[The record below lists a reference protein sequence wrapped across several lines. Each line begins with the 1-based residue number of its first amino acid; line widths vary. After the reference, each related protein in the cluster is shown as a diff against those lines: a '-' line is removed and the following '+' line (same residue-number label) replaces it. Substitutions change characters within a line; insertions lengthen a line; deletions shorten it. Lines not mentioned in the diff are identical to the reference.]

1 MNTVNRWNVP
11 NMPERRRVTL
21 HDVAEHVGVSK
32 STVSLVLQ
40 NSDSVSASTREKV
53 LRGIDETGYVY
64 NRKAAALRQTVAS
77 DLIGVM
83 VNGLNTPYSGEILNH
98 CEKVALQRGVV
109 PMFSSN
115 AEQFAQQEK
124 LVQIYMEY
132 KVGGIILCPAPQTT
146 ASWLDKI
153 WRSGFP
159 LVQIMREVPFCQF
172 PAVVA
177 DNRNGIYTATQHLI
191 QLGHQKIAFLGGRE
205 DISDYHDRLTG
216 YMDAMNEAGLRVPSG
231 YIYPIVN
238 SRQAGRQ
245 ALKTVLNYDNSISAV
260 VCFSDEMA
268 YGVLS
273 VSRELGIKVGSDL
286 AVVGFDDL
294 TDSSITHPALTTI
307 RVEASQFAHQAMDLL
322 QVYMNKPQA
331 KPERLIVPARLMV
344 RESCGTPKHSTVS
357 YI

>member
-1 MNTVNRWNVP
+1 MIEP
-11 NMPERRRVTL
+11 KRVTL
-21 HDVAEHVGVSK
+21 HDVAKHVGVSK

-40 NSDSVSASTREKV
+40 NSSSVSDTTRERV

-64 NRKAAALRQTVAS
+64 NRKAAALRQTTS
-77 DLIGVM
+77 NDLIGVM

-98 CEKVALQRGVV
+98 CEKVALQRGIV

-115 AEQFAQQEK
+115 ADQFAQQEN

-132 KVGGIILCPAPQTT
+132 KVGGIILCPAPQTS

-159 LVQIMREVPFCQF
+159 LVQIMREVPFSQF
-172 PAVVA
+172 PAIVA
-177 DNRNGIYTATQHLI
+177 DNRAGTYAATLHLI

-205 DISDYHDRLTG
+205 DISDYHERLAG
-216 YMDAMNEAGLRVPSG
+216 FMDAMNEAGLRVPTP
-231 YIYPIVN
+231 YIQPIAQ

-245 ALKTVLNYDNSISAV
+245 ALKAVLDYDSGISAV
-260 VCFSDEMA
+260 VCFSDVMA

-273 VSRELGIKVGSDL
+273 ESRELGIKVGSDL

-294 TDSSITHPALTTI
+294 ADSRLTYPALTTVQ
-307 RVEASQFAHQAMDLL
+307 VEASAFASQAIDLL
-322 QVYMNKPQA
+322 QFYMKNPQA
-331 KPERLIVPARLMV
+331 KPERLIVPVSLMV
-344 RESCGTPKHSTVS
+344 RESCGAPKTL
-357 YI
+357 

>member
-1 MNTVNRWNVP
+1 MSSINAWNVP
-11 NMPERRRVTL
+11 NMIEPKRVTL
-21 HDVAEHVGVSK
+21 HDVAKHVGVSK

-40 NSDSVSASTREKV
+40 NSSSVSDTTRERV

-64 NRKAAALRQTVAS
+64 NRKAAALRQTTS
-77 DLIGVM
+77 NDLIGVM

-98 CEKVALQRGVV
+98 CEKVALQRGIV

-115 AEQFAQQEK
+115 ADQFAQQEN

-132 KVGGIILCPAPQTT
+132 KVGGIILCPAPQTS

-159 LVQIMREVPFCQF
+159 LVQIMREVPFSQF
-172 PAVVA
+172 PAIVA
-177 DNRNGIYTATQHLI
+177 DNRAGTYAATLHLI

-205 DISDYHDRLTG
+205 DISDYHERLAG
-216 YMDAMNEAGLRVPSG
+216 FMDAMNEAGLRVPTP
-231 YIYPIVN
+231 YIQPIAQ

-245 ALKTVLNYDNSISAV
+245 ALKAVLDYDSGISAV
-260 VCFSDEMA
+260 VCFSDVMA

-273 VSRELGIKVGSDL
+273 ESRELGIKVGSDL

-294 TDSSITHPALTTI
+294 ADSRLTYPALTTVQ
-307 RVEASQFAHQAMDLL
+307 VEASAFASQAIDLL
-322 QVYMNKPQA
+322 QFYMKNPQA
-331 KPERLIVPARLMV
+331 KPERLIVPVSLMV
-344 RESCGTPKHSTVS
+344 RESCGAPKTL
-357 YI
+357 

>member
-1 MNTVNRWNVP
+1 MVSTTKWNVP
-11 NMPERRRVTL
+11 TISERKRVTL

-40 NSDSVSASTREKV
+40 NSDSVSAATREKV

-64 NRKAAALRQTVAS
+64 NRKAAALRQTMPS
-77 DLIGVM
+77 DLIGIM
-83 VNGLNTPYSGEILNH
+83 VNGLNTPYSSEILNY
-98 CEKVALQRGVV
+98 CEKEALQRGIV

-115 AEQFAQQEK
+115 AEQFSQQEK

-132 KVGGIILCPAPQTT
+132 KVGGIILCPAPYTT

-159 LVQIMREVPFCQF
+159 LVQIMREVPFSQF

-177 DNRNGIYTATQHLI
+177 DNRKGVYVATQHLI

-205 DISDYHDRLTG
+205 DISDYHERLSG
-216 YMDAMNEAGLRVPSG
+216 YKDAMNEAGLRVPSN
-231 YIYPIVN
+231 YIFPIAQ
-238 SRQAGRQ
+238 SRQAGRL
-245 ALKTVLNYDNSISAV
+245 ALKSVLEYDASISAV
-260 VCFSDEMA
+260 VCFSDLMA

-273 VSRELGIKVGSDL
+273 ISRELGIKVGSDL
-286 AVVGFDDL
+286 AVVAFDDL
-294 TDSSITHPALTTI
+294 PDSSITHPALTTVQ
-307 RVEASQFAHQAMDLL
+307 VEASQFAAQAIDLL

-331 KPERLIVPARLMV
+331 KPERLLVPTRLMV
-344 RESCGTPKHSTVS
+344 RESCGANAFNH
-357 YI
+357 